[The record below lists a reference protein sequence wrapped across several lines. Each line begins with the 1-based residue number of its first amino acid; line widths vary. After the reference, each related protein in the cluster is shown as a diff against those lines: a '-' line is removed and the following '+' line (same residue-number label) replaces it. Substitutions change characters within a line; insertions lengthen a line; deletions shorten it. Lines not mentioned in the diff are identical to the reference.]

1 MGGDDNEDNIKLGE
15 SFNLASLSSSSL
27 DFRYQFHDDLTIS
40 YSVRLKS
47 GLLILFVVVKTRRQ
61 DRERSARGNHRDP
74 GIF

>member
-1 MGGDDNEDNIKLGE
+1 MGGDDKDNDIELGE

-27 DFRYQFHDDLTIS
+27 DFRYQFHDDLTMS

-61 DRERSARGNHRDP
+61 DRERSARGNHSEP